1 MNSEPEA
8 PAFLGQP
15 NICSKAEKP
24 SRSRLKGM
32 NKRKL
37 LKNVDK
43 KAEVDVIPLA
53 NIWTYLEG
61 MFSES

>member
-1 MNSEPEA
+1 
-8 PAFLGQP
+8 
-15 NICSKAEKP
+15 
-24 SRSRLKGM
+24 M